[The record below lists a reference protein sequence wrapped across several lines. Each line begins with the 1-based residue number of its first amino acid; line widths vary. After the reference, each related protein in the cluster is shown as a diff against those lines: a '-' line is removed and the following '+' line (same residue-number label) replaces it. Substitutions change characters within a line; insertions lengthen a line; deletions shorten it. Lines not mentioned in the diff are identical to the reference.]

1 MGWRGAKRGKER
13 PAGDSVCVYMYTPW
27 KSRQSTK
34 RKIFLA
40 VLAGRRKKLYM
51 IERERERVSICWLR
65 VARRGGKGG
74 GEFGRCP
81 WIRRSK
87 NCSDRVTTL

>member
-51 IERERERVSICWLR
+51 IERERERESPFAGCVLLGEEEK
-65 VARRGGKGG
+65 VVGNLEDARG
-74 GEFGRCP
+74 
-81 WIRRSK
+81 
-87 NCSDRVTTL
+87 